1 MLAHEHVR
9 SFIRGMT
16 DCVAQPLDEPARLEQ
31 ARRLMA
37 ALIARDDWLPDAF
50 AAPHPQYYQQ
60 YLLYCDPLE
69 RFSLASFVWGPGH
82 STPIHDHT
90 VWGLIGMLRGSE
102 ISQRFEPAGEGQPM
116 QPLERTQLR
125 EGDIEAVSPALGDI
139 HRVENAYAD
148 RVSVS
153 IHLYGGN
160 IGAIRR
166 TVYDAHTGARKTF
179 ISGYASPHMPNFW
192 DRSRD

>member
-9 SFIRGMT
+9 SFIRDMT
-16 DCVAQPLDEPARLEQ
+16 ECVVKPQDETARL
-31 ARRLMA
+31 ARARQLMG
-37 ALIARDDWLPDAF
+37 ALIARDDWLPDEF
-50 AAPHPQYYQQ
+50 AAPHPQHYQQ

-82 STPIHDHT
+82 STPIHNHT

-102 ISQRFEPAGEGQPM
+102 ISQRFEPSGEGQPM
-116 QPLERTQLR
+116 RALERIQLR
-125 EGDIEAVSPALGDI
+125 EGDMETVSPSIGDI
-139 HRVENAYAD
+139 HSVENAYTD

-166 TVYDAHTGARKTF
+166 KVFDAQTGATKAF

-192 DRSRD
+192 DRSHD

>member
-16 DCVAQPLDEPARLEQ
+16 DCVAQPLDEPARLDQ
-31 ARRLMA
+31 ARTLIA
-37 ALIARDDWLPDAF
+37 QLIARDDWLPDAF

-82 STPIHDHT
+82 STPIHNHT

-116 QPLERTQLR
+116 QALERTQLR
-125 EGDIEAVSPALGDI
+125 EGDIEAVSPDIGDI

-166 TVYDAHTGARKTF
+166 TVFDAQTGARKPF